1 MKEYSYRVGDLKKL
15 IKESSNEFKPV
26 LGTNVMRDNKKNNDK
41 SYKDSEKRA
50 KDCDGG
56 LKEPQKTNLPK
67 KEDGNKT
74 TLDYNPRTEPDKKYK
89 ERVKAQANGYTSKL
103 EQDNDI
109 EKIGEFDKNKDI
121 EKQFSDSRDEMEK
134 AKSDIQHSGLT
145 ARTFPKSAFDKNH
158 LNENA
163 PKPKRLI
170 FKHTRFLNENQVLVR
185 IPEEYKIDGQKIY
198 MKDGYDNEYIVE
210 CSKSKT
216 GFIETNIVNYNN
228 QSVLNEQVNRIQ
240 ELFDYK
246 SSNKF
251 GKASYSDRVNE
262 SANFMD
268 IMNNV
273 RKKM

>member
-15 IKESSNEFKPV
+15 IRESSNEFKPV
-26 LGTNVMRDNKKNNDK
+26 LGSNVTRDNKKNNDK

-50 KDCDGG
+50 KDFDGG
-56 LKEPQKTNLPK
+56 LKEPKKTELPK
-67 KEDGNKT
+67 KEDANKT
-74 TLDYNPRTEPDKKYK
+74 TLDYNPVNDPDKEYK
-89 ERVKAQANGYTSKL
+89 ERIKAQANGYTSKL
-103 EQDNDI
+103 EQDNKID
-109 EKIGEFDKNKDI
+109 KIGEFDKNKDI
-121 EKQFSDSRDEMEK
+121 EKQFSDSRDELDDKKTE
-134 AKSDIQHSGLT
+134 IQRSGLT
-145 ARTFPKSAFDKNH
+145 ARNLPKSAFDKNH
-158 LNENA
+158 LNEGA

-185 IPEEYKIDGQKIY
+185 IPEEYKVDGQRIY

-216 GFIETNIVNYNN
+216 GYVETNIVNYNN
-228 QSVLNEQVNRIQ
+228 QKVLNEQVNRIH

-246 SSNKF
+246 SSNNF

-262 SANFMD
+262 SANFID

-273 RKKM
+273 RNNM